1 MRLILVRHGETEWNK
16 EFRLQGTS
24 DVHLSALGRRQAR
37 QLAAWLPD
45 KPDRIFASPLLR
57 AREFAAPLVE
67 RYGLPVEISQDLR
80 EMSFGRWEGLRYAD
94 MEPADRGLFE
104 KWCLD
109 PVHTPPPDGEPA
121 AALAERVARF
131 LERISE
137 ELAAEEVAVAGT
149 HGGIIR
155 TAVTLA
161 MQMPPAAAGRMQIYT
176 ASVTILDY
184 YASAW
189 HLVKLNDT
197 CHLTK

>member
-37 QLAAWLPD
+37 QLAEWLPD
-45 KPDRIFASPLLR
+45 KPDRIFSSPLLR
-57 AREFAAPLVE
+57 VREFAAPLAE
-67 RYGLPVEISQDLR
+67 RHGLPVEIIQDLR

-94 MEPADRGLFE
+94 MEPVDRELFE

-109 PVHTPPPDGEPA
+109 PVHTLPPGGEPA
-121 AALAERVARF
+121 AALGERVARF

-137 ELAAEEVAVAGT
+137 ELAAEEVAVAVT

-197 CHLTK
+197 CHLAN

>member
-1 MRLILVRHGETEWNK
+1 MRLVLVRHGETEWNR

-24 DVHLSALGRRQAR
+24 DVHLSDLGRWQSQ
-37 QLAAWLPD
+37 QLATQ
-45 KPDRIFASPLLR
+45 FAGTPHRLFSSPLLR
-57 AREFAAPLVE
+57 AREFAAPLAE
-67 RYGLPVEISQDLR
+67 RYGLPVETSEDLR

-94 MEPADRGLFE
+94 MEPADQELFE

-109 PVHTPPPDGEPA
+109 PVQTCPPGGEPA
-121 AALAERVARF
+121 AALAERVSRF
-131 LERISE
+131 LERIKR
-137 ELAAEEVAVAGT
+137 ELAEEEVAVAVT

-161 MQMPPAAAGRMQIYT
+161 MQMPPAAAGGMQIHT
-176 ASVTILDY
+176 ASVTVLDY
-184 YASAW
+184 YASTW